1 MKYIETLHQ
10 NQHMQGFTSD
20 GKHMYWS
27 FTDTVVKTTLK
38 GTVRRCVPVSGGHL
52 GDIDYFEGKLY
63 ASFMGDALPGH
74 AWNDWTSFKICVFDA
89 DTLELEK
96 MINLDICDYYKS
108 LKGTDADTR
117 GFQGVDGVAFG
128 KIPGT
133 EEWRMF
139 VACALDTGEKYE
151 NNILLRFTLDG
162 VYETEYPIKTG
173 NTVFGIQNLDY
184 DATTGEFWFS
194 TYGGGEPF
202 MPKETLYKTDVNI
215 TKAEEKFCFSSAYGF
230 ECLGDGKYYCAL
242 QWGTNGN
249 RCGGAFMC
257 EKSFFETKKTEAEV
271 TDYIKQLLENEQ

>member
-1 MKYIETLHQ
+1 
-10 NQHMQGFTSD
+10 MQGFTSD

-74 AWNDWTSFKICVFDA
+74 PWNDWTSFKICVFDA

-230 ECLGDGKYYCAL
+230 ECLGGGKYYCAL